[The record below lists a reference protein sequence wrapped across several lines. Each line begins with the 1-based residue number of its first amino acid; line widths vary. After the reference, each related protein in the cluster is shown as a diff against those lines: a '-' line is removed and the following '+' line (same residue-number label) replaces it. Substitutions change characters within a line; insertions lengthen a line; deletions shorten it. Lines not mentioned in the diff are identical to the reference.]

1 MNIEYYTYYGY
12 SIYFLQY
19 NCVISFCILQNAV
32 QKQDLRWY
40 FAAVSLNISAKVF
53 PVSSVLQT
61 RISVAAAAGLQIDLE
76 TAVPMH
82 HSSILHI
89 AMLNNYAD
97 L

>member
-53 PVSSVLQT
+53 LVSSVLQKHA
-61 RISVAAAAGLQIDLE
+61 SLLSQLQVFKSTLRLQFQCTIALFC
-76 TAVPMH
+76 
-82 HSSILHI
+82 ILQC
-89 AMLNNYAD
+89 
-97 L
+97 

>member
-1 MNIEYYTYYGY
+1 M
-12 SIYFLQY
+12 
-19 NCVISFCILQNAV
+19 
-32 QKQDLRWY
+32 
-40 FAAVSLNISAKVF
+40 SLNISAKVF
-53 PVSSVLQT
+53 LVSSVLQT